1 MTFRLWTKSS
11 LLLAALLL
19 SLLLPSCAQKIA
31 ETPPEIYWPLPPEKP
46 RIKFVDMII
55 GSKDVQKKD
64 GSAAMSSFFFGEG
77 KEIKFIKP
85 YGVAFS
91 NNKLYVTDIGGVFV
105 FDFNS
110 GNFSILG
117 IKQLRLPTGL
127 AVLDNG
133 FFVADSA
140 GKKIIHYDLEG
151 KFIRDFGGGEVDTVA
166 GMALARQ
173 RRELIVT
180 DARKH
185 TVFVYD
191 YEGRL
196 LRQFGRRGTGDG
208 EFNIP
213 YGVAVDR
220 SGRIYVVDSGNFRIQ
235 IFDAAGAFIK
245 SFGKVGSSAG
255 YFARPKG
262 VALDSD
268 GHIYVLDAAFG
279 NYQIFDFE
287 GNSLLAVGSN
297 GTGPAEFQLPSS
309 IYIDE
314 NDKIYVVDQIN
325 TRIQI
330 FQYLKEAR
338 TH

>member
-1 MTFRLWTKSS
+1 MTSRLRQNS
-11 LLLAALLL
+11 LLLLVALLS

-55 GSKDVQKKD
+55 GSKDVKKKD

-91 NNKLYVTDIGGVFV
+91 RNKLYVTDIGGVFV

-117 IKQLRLPTGL
+117 INQLRLPSGI
-127 AVLDNG
+127 AIAEDR
-133 FFVADSA
+133 FFVADTA
-140 GKKIIHYDLEG
+140 GKKIYHYDLEG
-151 KFIRDFGGGEVDTVA
+151 KLIREFGGGEIDTVA
-166 GMALARQ
+166 GMALDTN
-173 RRELIVT
+173 RRHLIIS
-180 DARKH
+180 DAKKH
-185 TVFVYD
+185 VVHIYD
-191 YEGRL
+191 YEGKPL
-196 LRQFGRRGTGDG
+196 QQFGKRGRSDG

-213 YGVAVDR
+213 YGVAVDK
-220 SGRIYVVDSGNFRIQ
+220 SGRIYVVDSGNFRVQ

-245 SFGKVGSSAG
+245 SFGKVGSAAG

-262 VALDSD
+262 VALDSE

-279 NYQIFDFE
+279 NYQIFDFD

-309 IYIDE
+309 IFIDE

-330 FQYLKEAR
+330 FQYLKEAQ